1 MGRPIDKLFLGATGV
16 DAAPT
21 IPIRA
26 DIDGTD
32 FEGFI
37 VAQKGSR
44 TFRVSNDAGSKVGEC
59 ILVNKITGHDAG
71 EMSIVGLNAAGEA
84 KAIQKI
90 TANKA
95 VDYDGVIYSWAV
107 EDDSAESML
116 RLTAL

>member
-1 MGRPIDKLFLGATGV
+1 MHLLVT
-16 DAAPT
+16 T
-21 IPIRA
+21 W
-26 DIDGTD
+26 
-32 FEGFI
+32 
-37 VAQKGSR
+37 
-44 TFRVSNDAGSKVGEC
+44 FRSAGSGLEM
-59 ILVNKITGHDAG
+59 TSDEGHDDG